1 MGTVSVTIRLV
12 GALAID
18 RGTPEGSSCRV
29 GVLGRSSLRQP
40 CRFCFRAAA
49 GRTALQCP
57 SATLVD
63 DANALLSPI
72 LLAVQAFPLMAS
84 TIGR

>member
-1 MGTVSVTIRLV
+1 MGRLV
-12 GALAID
+12 EGAYWD
-18 RGTPEGSSCRV
+18 V
-29 GVLGRSSLRQP
+29 RSSLRQP

-49 GRTALQCP
+49 GRTVLQCP
-57 SATLVD
+57 SAPLVD

-72 LLAVQAFPLMAS
+72 LLAVQAFPLTAS